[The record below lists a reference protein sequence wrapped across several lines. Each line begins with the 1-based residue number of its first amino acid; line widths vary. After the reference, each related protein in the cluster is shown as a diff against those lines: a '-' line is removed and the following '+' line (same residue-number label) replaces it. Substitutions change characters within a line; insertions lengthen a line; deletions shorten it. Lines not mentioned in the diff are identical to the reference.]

1 MNPLAVDLLT
11 KERVGVIAVVLADSS
26 PHAATVHYSA
36 QTDPVRIFIQT
47 YPTIKVDAIKKS
59 GGVVRAAMVV
69 GMSETDFL
77 TLQMRGQ
84 VRIVS
89 ELHQLEQIYAIHYRK
104 HPEAEKYK
112 SPTTV
117 FLEFT
122 PTWWR
127 YSDFKTEPETIIEI
141 KT

>member
-11 KERVGVIAVVLADSS
+11 KERVGVIAVVLADGS
-26 PHAATVHYSA
+26 PHAATVHYSE

-47 YPTIKVDAIKKS
+47 SPTVKVDAIKKS
-59 GGVVRAAMVV
+59 GGVMKAAMVV